1 MQVSVQVA
9 ITSRHGSLSPSANE
23 HISRKAEKLLTFFDR
38 VTAIN
43 VTVDF
48 SNDRTNVEILV
59 DAEHRHDLVASE
71 SGENV
76 IAAFDAALH
85 KMEQQLRKYKEKIQD
100 HRRDPALNEIPAPA
114 EQSGTDVQP

>member
-1 MQVSVQVA
+1 MQVA
-9 ITSRHGSLSPSANE
+9 ITSRHGTLSPSAND

-43 VTVDF
+43 VTIDF
-48 SNDRTNVEILV
+48 STDRTNVEILV

-71 SGENV
+71 SGESGESV
-76 IAAFDAALH
+76 IAVFDAALH

-114 EQSGTDVQP
+114 EPSSSEAQP